1 MCIFRATSATLKSLD
16 LSYNALTRLPLSALA
31 CLNNL
36 NWLNMHGYYRIKK
49 HSWSQ
54 NNVFIGLAF
63 CAKTGQ
69 NPILTYI
76 SPLVLCRVF
85 SETRYPSWRQF
96 STPTWPPLWTPS
108 LSVSTTSSRSRRGS
122 SALSTSCSGSTWTTI
137 TSGAYPQDPFHHP
150 FSPWAFKTTTSRNSP
165 WRLSTAYQPSLGATW
180 GETTSRVYL
189 QIHSGEPY
197 GKLFRIKSNLLPEWF
212 AKVIGPTVCFDSL
225 EMHFAARY
233 TLRTG

>member
-54 NNVFIGLAF
+54 NNVFIGLVF

-85 SETRYPSWRQF
+85 QKRDLRVGGDSVHQPDLHFEHLLCRFQRHPRDPGEVLQLFQQAVLAQPGQQSHPEPTHRIPS
-96 STPTWPPLWTPS
+96 TIPS
-108 LSVSTTSSRSRRGS
+108 HLEHSKQPHLEIPHGGCRR
-122 SALSTSCSGSTWTTI
+122 LTN
-137 TSGAYPQDPFHHP
+137 PHLVQH
-150 FSPWAFKTTTSRNSP
+150 
-165 WRLSTAYQPSLGATW
+165 
-180 GETTSRVYL
+180 E
-189 QIHSGEPY
+189 
-197 GKLFRIKSNLLPEWF
+197 GKLHREYTYKSIQVSRMAN
-212 AKVIGPTVCFDSL
+212 CL
-225 EMHFAARY
+225 ESNPIY
-233 TLRTG
+233 CLNDLQKW